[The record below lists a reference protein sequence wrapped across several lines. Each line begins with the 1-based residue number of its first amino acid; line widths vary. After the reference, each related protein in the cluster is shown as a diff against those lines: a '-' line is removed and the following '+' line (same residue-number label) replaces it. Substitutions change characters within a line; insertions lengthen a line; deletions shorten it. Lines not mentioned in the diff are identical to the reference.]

1 MTSIRQAGEARVG
14 ANGGAWMVGWFGQ
27 CQSTRRSGGAV
38 SFCTKRDRVLL
49 VRPFLTPLFGEACDS
64 PVLHWDPEL
73 RRLDS
78 PARKHARARSRP
90 RAWKRAL
97 PPPPLGNPSRY
108 PESPAAPFP
117 PFPPHWAKMT
127 LDVEQRPWAGVR
139 VFEAGQLGCVV
150 GRDAVFVWLG
160 TRAMRSI
167 GYQPSRC
174 PSSIGPIPEAPAA
187 HRIRLG
193 AQIRPTARQS
203 CKV

>member
-1 MTSIRQAGEARVG
+1 
-14 ANGGAWMVGWFGQ
+14 
-27 CQSTRRSGGAV
+27 
-38 SFCTKRDRVLL
+38 
-49 VRPFLTPLFGEACDS
+49 
-64 PVLHWDPEL
+64 
-73 RRLDS
+73 
-78 PARKHARARSRP
+78 
-90 RAWKRAL
+90 
-97 PPPPLGNPSRY
+97 
-108 PESPAAPFP
+108 
-117 PFPPHWAKMT
+117 MT

-203 CKV
+203 CKMRSCTGTGCTAQLDHGNLIVVEREWLAA